1 MKDTKTIDT
10 LQIALCDNIM
20 TKGLDECAIQTPNVT
35 IITLL
40 W

>member
-20 TKGLDECAIQTPNVT
+20 TEGLDEWCYSNPNVT